1 VEEQAASAASAA
13 AGLEVVEV
21 VAAAAVVVALARAT
35 PRRISSH
42 QRPCSPLPLAQR
54 GVPAYPHPT

>member
-1 VEEQAASAASAA
+1 MEEQAASAASAA
-13 AGLEVVEV
+13 AGLEVVV
-21 VAAAAVVVALARAT
+21 AAAVVVALARAT